1 MEGGLYMSKNLMRRI
16 TIRVDDT
23 TYQLLETLAS
33 KRGEPLS
40 VVARRILDN
49 NLQSEVA
56 LDAQDV
62 LISTVRKAVA
72 LELRQTENRLASL
85 SAKAAITSASTENL
99 AAYIIQKMNE
109 PNVQGVK
116 DACRKRG
123 VAYIKEPLEQIIQ
136 AAEVGDN

>member
-1 MEGGLYMSKNLMRRI
+1 MSKNLVRRI

-33 KRGEPLS
+33 KRGEPLA

-49 NLQSEVA
+49 NLQSKVA

-72 LELRQTENRLASL
+72 SELRQTENRLASL
-85 SAKAAITSASTENL
+85 SSKAAISAAATENL
-99 AAYIIQKMNE
+99 VVYMLKFLKE
-109 PNVQGVK
+109 PNFMAVRDQCK
-116 DACRKRG
+116 KRG
-123 VAYIKEPLEQIIQ
+123 VAYVREPLEQIMQ
-136 AAEVGDN
+136 AYGGDDN

>member
-1 MEGGLYMSKNLMRRI
+1 MSKNLVRRI

-33 KRGEPLS
+33 KRGEPLA

-72 LELRQTENRLASL
+72 SELRQTENRLASL
-85 SAKAAITSASTENL
+85 SSKAAISAAATENL
-99 AAYIIQKMNE
+99 VVYMLKFLKE
-109 PNVQGVK
+109 PNFMAVRDQCK
-116 DACRKRG
+116 KRG
-123 VAYIKEPLEQIIQ
+123 VAYVREPLEQIMQ
-136 AAEVGDN
+136 AYGGDDN